1 MQQKIPTPLN
11 ILYDKSTEPNR
22 DRFSFAFSTD
32 INDWIYSK
40 QRRYDKKAYEMKI
53 KKKKLFSFLK

>member
-1 MQQKIPTPLN
+1 MNQKIPTKLN

-22 DRFSFAFSTD
+22 DRFSFAFSSD

-40 QRRYDKKAYEMKI
+40 QRRYDKKAYQI
-53 KKKKLFSFLK
+53 KAEKKSSL

>member
-1 MQQKIPTPLN
+1 MEQKTPTRLN

-22 DRFSFAFSTD
+22 DRFSFAFSSD

-40 QRRYDKKAYEMKI
+40 QRRYDKKAYRIKI
-53 KKKKLFSFLK
+53 EKKQQI

>member
-1 MQQKIPTPLN
+1 MEQKIPTKLN

-22 DRFSFAFSTD
+22 DRFSFAFSSD

-40 QRRYDKKAYEMKI
+40 QRRYDKKAYRI
-53 KKKKLFSFLK
+53 KKKQQI

>member
-1 MQQKIPTPLN
+1 MEQKTPTRLN

-22 DRFSFAFSTD
+22 DRFSFAFSSD

-40 QRRYDKKAYEMKI
+40 QRRYDKKAYQI
-53 KKKKLFSFLK
+53 KAEKKSSL